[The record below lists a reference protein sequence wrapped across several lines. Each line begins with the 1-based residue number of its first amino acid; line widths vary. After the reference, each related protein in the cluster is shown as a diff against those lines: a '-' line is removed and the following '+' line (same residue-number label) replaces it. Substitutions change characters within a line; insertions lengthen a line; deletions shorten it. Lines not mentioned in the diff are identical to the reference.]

1 MNKFTSRPWKWVNKP
16 FDKPFESRIP
26 YITIRAGKG
35 CFNQYDEKSGFEI
48 NGILSEADAR
58 LIASCPELLEAC
70 RSAEIEVNKWHSLNV
85 VDNDKPNQDNAWKC
99 LTKIRKAIKKAEEV

>member
-58 LIASCPELLEAC
+58 LITAAPTMYEVLKNIINLPDNIACPSVKNFAKE
-70 RSAEIEVNKWHSLNV
+70 
-85 VDNDKPNQDNAWKC
+85 
-99 LTKIRKAIKKAEEV
+99 AIKEVI